1 MCTERWVRLI
11 AGTLILIS
19 VALGWFVTPW
29 FLLFTAFIGANLFQS
44 AISRWCLMEDI
55 LRALGVRPCPSQGS
69 IATHAHR
76 GGPDAMD
83 GSPEG

>member
-11 AGTLILIS
+11 AGAFIMIS
-19 VALGWFVTPW
+19 AALGWFVSPW
-29 FLLFTAFIGANLFQS
+29 FLLFTAFVGANLFQS

-55 LRALGVRPCPSQGS
+55 LRLLGVQPCPSQGP

-76 GGPDAMD
+76 DEAGEQPGG
-83 GSPEG
+83 